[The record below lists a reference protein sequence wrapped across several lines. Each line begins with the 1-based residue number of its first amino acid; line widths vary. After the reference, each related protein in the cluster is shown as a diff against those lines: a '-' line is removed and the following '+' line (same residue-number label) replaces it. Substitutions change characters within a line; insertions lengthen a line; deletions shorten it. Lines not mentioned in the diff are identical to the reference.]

1 MRTCGNCRQPGHNR
15 QTCPSL
21 GRDKGSSSKEKSSY
35 SYRRKSRCGE
45 CGSTDHT
52 LPKCPRRKY
61 INDERAQANEKKLR
75 LMREVIAQEGIKL
88 GHLVEV
94 LLHDVDGKPVQ
105 VPGILTAFQL
115 VYNRRLR
122 DKDVP
127 TSQFNL
133 KVQKFGTNE
142 LWNVSNWIR
151 FGKEDVS
158 IYSLPD
164 RIHNVFVRKWN
175 ETLSDGQPQFHEVS
189 NSRSNGITL
198 LPMDDECPNI
208 ELTEVHP
215 A

>member
-1 MRTCGNCRQPGHNR
+1 
-15 QTCPSL
+15 
-21 GRDKGSSSKEKSSY
+21 
-35 SYRRKSRCGE
+35 
-45 CGSTDHT
+45 
-52 LPKCPRRKY
+52 
-61 INDERAQANEKKLR
+61 
-75 LMREVIAQEGIKL
+75 MREVIAQEGIKL